1 MSNDDAMSA
10 VRQLLM
16 APDADFD
23 QSSVVTD
30 VLEAAVSMI
39 VTIGWQRL
47 TMADVAKRAGVA
59 RATVYRHFA
68 TKDDLRRAVGARE
81 VQKFLLD
88 LLELR
93 STAPDV
99 ESGMVAGVR
108 HTINEVRTNPLIAR
122 LRETDREFLM
132 DVLSRDDILTFATQF
147 CAQMW
152 RTQLY
157 GDDEIADADWKHLL
171 MVSEI
176 TVRVSLSLALNP
188 NTSTDLGTEEGAR
201 DFVSRFMKALPHVD
215 RTS

>member
-1 MSNDDAMSA
+1 MNNDDAMSA
-10 VRQLLM
+10 IRQLLIS
-16 APDADFD
+16 PDSDSE

-30 VLEAAVSMI
+30 VLEAAVGVI
-39 VTIGWQRL
+39 LTIGWQRL

-81 VQKFLLD
+81 VQKFLLEI
-88 LLELR
+88 LELR
-93 STAPDV
+93 SAAPDL
-99 ESGMVAGVR
+99 ESGMVAAVR
-108 HTINEVRTNPLIAR
+108 HIINEVRTNPLIAR
-122 LRETDREFLM
+122 LRETDRELLM
-132 DVLSRDDILTFATQF
+132 DVVSRDDIVTYATQF

-157 GDDEIADADWKHLL
+157 AADDEIAEADWNHLL

-188 NTSTDLGTEEGAR
+188 TTSTDLSTEEGAT
-201 DFVSRFMKALPHVD
+201 DFVRRFTKALLPD
-215 RTS
+215 A